1 MTCISRCLKRKLRKQ
16 MPEVRSPMFRFIHAA
31 DPHLDSPLQGLESHD
46 GAPVDVL
53 RGATRRAF
61 ENLVQLAI
69 DEPVDFVVIAGD
81 LYDGDWKDYSTGLFF
96 RSQMVRLKASGI
108 PVYLIA
114 GNHDAA
120 SVISKRLSL
129 PDNVHVFST
138 RSAESFE
145 VPGLPVVI
153 HGRGF
158 PNRAVPENL
167 AQEYPAAVPGK
178 FNVGLLHTSLTG
190 LLGHDTYAP
199 CSEQDLKNKGYG
211 YWALGHIHQPAVISE
226 DPWIVFAGNCQG
238 RHARETGPRG
248 CRLVTV
254 SDSLEVESVERR
266 TLDVV
271 RWQDVRVN
279 LDGLEKDT
287 EAVQRI
293 RKALADAVERAEG
306 RLLASRIT
314 LTGASPLHGSLH
326 REAQRWRAEILGIA
340 QDFGEAA
347 VWIEQVKV
355 ATSPVYDLSQLAERD
370 ALTKIVLE
378 TLEKA
383 ANDLS
388 DLPDDVAE
396 MLDVLPPEVRGE
408 VEGEWG
414 TGERAALMG
423 DVRAIILESL
433 QTKGGTTT

>member
-1 MTCISRCLKRKLRKQ
+1 
-16 MPEVRSPMFRFIHAA
+16 MPDVRSPLFRFIHAA

-46 GAPVDVL
+46 GAPVELL

-61 ENLVQLAI
+61 EKLVQLAI
-69 DEPVDFVVIAGD
+69 DERIDFVVIAGD

-96 RSQMVRLKASGI
+96 RNQMVRLKARGI

-120 SVISKRLSL
+120 SVISRKLSL

-138 RSAESFE
+138 RTPESFE
-145 VPGLPVVI
+145 VPRLPVMI

-167 AQEYPAAVPGK
+167 AQDYPPSISGK

-190 LLGHDTYAP
+190 RPRHDAYAP
-199 CSEQDLKNKGYG
+199 CSEQNLRSKGYC
-211 YWALGHIHQPAVISE
+211 YWALGHIHQPEVISQ

-238 RHARETGPRG
+238 RHIRETGPRG
-248 CRLVTV
+248 CRLITV
-254 SDSLEVESVERR
+254 NDSLEIESVDWCS
-266 TLDVV
+266 LDVV
-271 RWQDVRVN
+271 RWQDVQVN
-279 LDGLEKDT
+279 IDGLEQET
-287 EAVQRI
+287 EAIHRI
-293 RKALADAVERAEG
+293 REALTDAVEKAEG

-314 LTGASPLHGSLH
+314 LIGASSLHGSLH
-326 REAQRWRAEILGIA
+326 RDAQHWRAEILGIA

-347 VWIEQVKV
+347 VWIEKVNV

-378 TLEKA
+378 TLAKA
-383 ANDLS
+383 THDLS
-388 DLPDDVAE
+388 DLPIDIIE
-396 MLDVLPPEVRGE
+396 MLDALPPEVRSE
-408 VEGEWG
+408 VEVDWG
-414 TGERAALMG
+414 TDSRAALMG

-433 QTKGGTTT
+433 QTKGGNTR

>member
-1 MTCISRCLKRKLRKQ
+1 MSDASL
-16 MPEVRSPMFRFIHAA
+16 PMFRFIHAA
-31 DPHLDSPLQGLESHD
+31 DPHLDSPLQGLEGHE
-46 GAPVDVL
+46 GAPVEVL

-61 ENLVQLAI
+61 ENLVQLAV
-69 DEPVDFVVIAGD
+69 DEQVDFVVIAGD

-96 RSQMVRLKASGI
+96 RSQMVRLRASQI

-120 SVISKRLSL
+120 SVISKKLSL
-129 PDNVHVFST
+129 PDNVHLFST
-138 RSAESFE
+138 RTAESFE

-167 AQEYPAAVPGK
+167 ALDYPPVIPGK

-190 LLGHDTYAP
+190 LPGHDTYAP
-199 CSEQDLKNKGYG
+199 CSEQDLRNKGYA
-211 YWALGHIHQPAVISE
+211 YWALGHIHQPAVISQE
-226 DPWIVFAGNCQG
+226 PWIVFAGNCQG

-254 SDSLEVESVERR
+254 SPSLKVERVDWR

-271 RWQDVRVN
+271 RWQDVRVS
-279 LDGLEKDT
+279 LDGLEI
-287 EAVQRI
+287 EAEVMHRI
-293 RKALADAVERAEG
+293 RVALADAVEEAEG
-306 RLLASRIT
+306 RLLAARIT
-314 LTGASPLHGSLH
+314 LTGPTPLHGRLH

-340 QDFGEAA
+340 QDFGEAT

-355 ATSPVYDLSQLAERD
+355 ATSPVYDLQQLAERD
-370 ALTKIVLE
+370 ALTRIVLD
-378 TLEKA
+378 TLEDA
-383 ANDLS
+383 SHGDGP
-388 DLPDDVAE
+388 LPQEILE
-396 MLDVLPPEVRGE
+396 MLGVLPAEVRAE
-408 VEGEWG
+408 VECEWQPDQ
-414 TGERAALMG
+414 RAQLMS

-433 QTKGGTTT
+433 QTTGGASS

>member
-1 MTCISRCLKRKLRKQ
+1 
-16 MPEVRSPMFRFIHAA
+16 MFRFIHAA
-31 DPHLDSPLQGLESHD
+31 DPHLDSPLRGLEVHE
-46 GAPVDVL
+46 GAPTDVL

-69 DEPVDFVVIAGD
+69 DERVDFVLIAGD

-96 RSQMVRLKASGI
+96 RGQMVRLNASGI

-138 RSAESFE
+138 RTTESLE
-145 VPGLPVVI
+145 VHGLPVVI

-167 AQEYPAAVPGK
+167 AREYPAATSGK

-199 CSEQDLKNKGYG
+199 CSEQDLRSKGYA
-211 YWALGHIHQPAVISE
+211 YWALGHIHQPEVISQ

-254 SDSLEVESVERR
+254 NDSLGVESVDWH

-279 LDGLEKDT
+279 VDGLEKET

-293 RKALADAVERAEG
+293 REALADAVEKAEG
-306 RLLASRIT
+306 RLLAARIT
-314 LTGASPLHGSLH
+314 LAGPSPLHGSLH
-326 REAQRWRAEILGIA
+326 RDASHWRAQVQAVA
-340 QDFGEAA
+340 QDFGEEA
-347 VWIEQVKV
+347 VWIEQVKI
-355 ATSPVYDLSQLAERD
+355 ATSPVYDLYELSERD

-378 TLEKA
+378 TLAKA
-383 ANDLS
+383 TDDPS
-388 DLPDDVAE
+388 DLPEDIVE
-396 MLDVLPPEVRGE
+396 MLNLLTAEVRVE
-408 VEGEWG
+408 VESESP
-414 TGERAALMG
+414 TDQPDALMS
-423 DVRAIILESL
+423 DVRAIILELL
-433 QTKGGTTT
+433 QTTGGTTS

>member
-1 MTCISRCLKRKLRKQ
+1 
-16 MPEVRSPMFRFIHAA
+16 MFRFIHAA

-69 DEPVDFVVIAGD
+69 DEQIEFVVIAGD

-96 RSQMVRLKASGI
+96 RSQMVRLNASGI

-120 SVISKRLSL
+120 SVISKKLSL
-129 PDNVHVFST
+129 PDNVHLFST
-138 RSAESFE
+138 RTAESFE
-145 VPGLPVVI
+145 VPGLPAVI

-167 AQEYPAAVPGK
+167 AQDYPTAISGK
-178 FNVGLLHTSLTG
+178 FNMGLLHTSLTG

-199 CSEQDLKNKGYG
+199 CSEQDLRKKGYG
-211 YWALGHIHQPAVISE
+211 YWALGHIHQPEVISD

-238 RHARETGPRG
+238 RHIRETGPRG

-254 SDSLEVESVERR
+254 NDSLEVESVDWR

-271 RWQDVRVN
+271 RWQDVRVS
-279 LDGLEKDT
+279 LDGLEKET
-287 EAVQRI
+287 ESLQRI
-293 RKALADAVERAEG
+293 RKALADAVEQAEG
-306 RLLASRIT
+306 RLLAARIT

-326 REAQRWRAEILGIA
+326 RDAQRWRAEILGIA

-355 ATSPVYDLSQLAERD
+355 ATSPVYDLCELAERD

-383 ANDLS
+383 TNDLS
-388 DLPDDVAE
+388 DLPDDIAE
-396 MLDVLPPEVRGE
+396 MLDLLPPDVRAEVK
-408 VEGEWG
+408 GEWG
-414 TGERAALMG
+414 TGEREALMA

-433 QTKGGTTT
+433 KTKGGTTP